1 MRIVLSVIL
10 GMAAT
15 QSCQAAAFPY
25 RLHSGVDGP
34 VSALVASVFAT
45 GLLLGSDVDATPW
58 NGFPLDETG
67 VNAFDRWS
75 MRPYSQGLDDAG
87 TVTQLMTMATPAVLA
102 AAHTG
107 DWMTL
112 GVMYA
117 QSVMLTCG
125 LKNTFKGLVDRN
137 RPYMY
142 FDDPSAGGIESGDR
156 LNSFPS
162 GHTAYAFNG
171 AVFTSRVFSRCFP
184 DSPWKTPV
192 IVGSVSLAVTTAVL
206 RIESG
211 NHFLS
216 DVLAGA
222 AMGGLSG
229 FLIPWL
235 HETDGSAEGLSVTP
249 LPSGGMVTIRF

>member
-1 MRIVLSVIL
+1 MRILITVVLGVT
-10 GMAAT
+10 AAGT
-15 QSCQAAAFPY
+15 CRAAGFPY
-25 RLHSGVDGP
+25 RLQPGVDGP
-34 VSALVASVFAT
+34 ASAAFASVLAT
-45 GLLLGSDVDATPW
+45 GFLLESDGEETPW
-58 NGFPLDETG
+58 NGVPLDDTG
-67 VNAFDRWS
+67 VNGFDRWA

-87 TVTQLMTMATPAVLA
+87 TAAQLLTMASPTVLA
-102 AAHTG
+102 ATDPG
-107 DWMTL
+107 NWLTV

-125 LKNTFKGLVDRN
+125 LKNTLKGLVDRN

-142 FDDPSAGGIESGDR
+142 FDDPSEEGLESGDR

-171 AVFTSRVFSRCFP
+171 AVFTSLVFTRCFP

-192 IVGSVSLAVTTAVL
+192 IAGSMGLAVTTAVL

-222 AMGGLSG
+222 AIGGLSG

-235 HETDGSAEGLSVTP
+235 HETEGSAEGLSVTP
-249 LPSGGMVTIRF
+249 LPSGGMVTLRF

>member
-1 MRIVLSVIL
+1 MRILHAFIL
-10 GMAAT
+10 GVAAV
-15 QSCQAAAFPY
+15 QSCPAADFPY
-25 RLHSGVDGP
+25 GLRSDIDLP
-34 VSALVASVFAT
+34 ASALCASVFAT
-45 GLLLGSDVDATPW
+45 GILLDNDEGTPW
-58 NGFPLDETG
+58 NDIPLDENG
-67 VNAFDRWS
+67 VNAFDRWA

-87 TVTQLMTMATPAVLA
+87 TVAQLMAMATPVALA
-102 AAHTG
+102 AADTD
-107 DWMTL
+107 DWLTV

-117 QSVMLTCG
+117 QSVMLTSG
-125 LKNTFKGLVDRN
+125 LKNTLKGLVDRN

-142 FDDPSAGGIESGDR
+142 FDDPSEEGIESGDR

-162 GHTAYAFNG
+162 GHTACAFNG

-192 IVGSVSLAVTTAVL
+192 IVGSMSIAVATAVL

-222 AMGGLSG
+222 AIGGLSG

-235 HETDGSAEGLSVTP
+235 HETDGSAEGLSITP
-249 LPSGGMVTIRF
+249 LPSGGMVTVRF

>member
-1 MRIVLSVIL
+1 
-10 GMAAT
+10 
-15 QSCQAAAFPY
+15 
-25 RLHSGVDGP
+25 
-34 VSALVASVFAT
+34 
-45 GLLLGSDVDATPW
+45 
-58 NGFPLDETG
+58 
-67 VNAFDRWS
+67 
-75 MRPYSQGLDDAG
+75 MRPYSQGLDNAG
-87 TVTQLMTMATPAVLA
+87 TAAQLVTMAAPAVLA
-102 AAHTG
+102 AADTR
-107 DWMTL
+107 DWLTV

-142 FDDPSAGGIESGDR
+142 FDDPSGEGIESGDR

-162 GHTAYAFNG
+162 GHTAYAVNG
-171 AVFTSRVFSRCFP
+171 AVFASGVFSRCFP

-192 IVGSVSLAVTTAVL
+192 IAGSMCMAVTTAVL
-206 RIESG
+206 RVESG

-222 AMGGLSG
+222 AIGGLSG

-235 HETDGSAEGLSVTP
+235 HEVEGPAEGLSVTP

>member
-1 MRIVLSVIL
+1 MRMLTAAVLGV
-10 GMAAT
+10 AAAGP
-15 QSCQAAAFPY
+15 CQAAGFPY
-25 RLHSGVDGP
+25 RLQPGVDGP
-34 VSALVASVFAT
+34 AGAACAAVLAT
-45 GLLLGSDVDATPW
+45 GFLLGSDAGVTPW
-58 NGFPLDETG
+58 NGVPLDETD
-67 VNAFDRWS
+67 VNCFDRWA

-87 TVTQLMTMATPAVLA
+87 TAAQLVTMAAPAVLA
-102 AAHTG
+102 AAESG
-107 DWMTL
+107 DWLTV

-125 LKNTFKGLVDRN
+125 LKNTLKGLVDRN

-142 FDDPSAGGIESGDR
+142 FDDPCEEGIESGDR

-192 IVGSVSLAVTTAVL
+192 IAGSIGLAVTTAVL
-206 RIESG
+206 RVGSG

-222 AMGGLSG
+222 AIGGLSG

-235 HETDGSAEGLSVTP
+235 HETEDSAEGLSVTP
-249 LPSGGMVTIRF
+249 LPSGGMVTISF